1 MKMKFRE
8 QDSLDFS
15 FKGWMQDSS
24 SNSNSSSNDNSS
36 SSSIKYVDQDI
47 VENYELIEKTRKDLI
62 YVLNRLK
69 RKSLNDIVQIEKNI
83 VNAYDSLGRVNILL
97 TPILR
102 GMSKV

>member
-1 MKMKFRE
+1 MKFRE

-24 SNSNSSSNDNSS
+24 SNGNSS
-36 SSSIKYVDQDI
+36 SSNRKYVDQDI
-47 VENYELIEKTRKDLI
+47 VQNHELIEKTRNDLI
-62 YVLNRLK
+62 DVLQRLK

-83 VNAYDSLGRVNILL
+83 VSAYDSLGRVNVLL
-97 TPILR
+97 TPLVR

>member
-1 MKMKFRE
+1 MKFRE